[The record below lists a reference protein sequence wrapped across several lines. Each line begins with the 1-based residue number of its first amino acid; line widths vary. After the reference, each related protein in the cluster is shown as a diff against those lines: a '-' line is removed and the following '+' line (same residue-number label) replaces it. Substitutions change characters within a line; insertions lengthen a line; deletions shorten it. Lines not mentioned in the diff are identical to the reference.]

1 MNGKINQL
9 RAGVVLT
16 YVSLGVGY
24 LVSMAFTPVM
34 IRLLGQ
40 NEYGLYTLVL
50 SVAAYLNLLNFG
62 FGASYMRFYARF
74 REHGTEDDIRHLN
87 GLFLLTFVVIAAV
100 ALVAGLIVAENVDLL
115 KKTLMPDEVARAR
128 VLIRVLPA
136 FSPRLSPRR
145 SALSFRRA
153 SRLSKT
159 CCRRSPCSRRCFW
172 AMPRSASSS
181 SRWR

>member
-24 LVSMAFTPVM
+24 LVSMVFTPVM
-34 IRLLGQ
+34 IRMLGQ

-74 REHGTEDDIRHLN
+74 REHGTEDDIKRLN
-87 GLFLLTFVVIAAV
+87 GLFLLTFIVIAAV
-100 ALVAGLIVAENVDLL
+100 ALAAGLMVAENVDLL
-115 KKTLMPDEVARAR
+115 KKTLTPDEVARAR
-128 VLIRVLPA
+128 VLIRVLSINLA
-136 FSPRLSPRR
+136 FTLIASVFTSFITAQERFVFQKSVQIVKNLLSP
-145 SALSFRRA
+145 
-153 SRLSKT
+153 
-159 CCRRSPCSRRCFW
+159 
-172 AMPRSASSS
+172 
-181 SRWR
+181 